1 MEDKADIT
9 KRSISMDESN
19 LVIIRLQGMFYNA
32 YEDSARVL
40 SLVTGYK
47 IKQVSKTSKLKCGFP
62 SNALEKNTGLLIEN
76 CINFRITDKDEVVSE
91 GYFENNQFNN
101 CLHDFDDGKVVRA
114 WETETEKSRNY
125 TRIDSVKKKTE
136 CENNRKE
143 SIFERL
149 KNLIKK

>member
-32 YEDSARVL
+32 YEDSAKVL
-40 SLVTGYK
+40 SLITGYK

-62 SNALEKNTGLLIEN
+62 SNALEKNTGLLIDN

-91 GYFENNQFNN
+91 GYFENNQFSK
-101 CLHDFDDGKVVRA
+101 CLHDFDDGKIVRT
-114 WETETEKSRNY
+114 WETETEKLKNY
-125 TRIDSVKKKTE
+125 ACIDSVKQKTE
-136 CENNRKE
+136 GKNNRKE

-149 KNLIKK
+149 KKLIKK

>member
-1 MEDKADIT
+1 
-9 KRSISMDESN
+9 MDESN

-62 SNALEKNTGLLIEN
+62 SNALEKNTDLLIEN

-101 CLHDFDDGKVVRA
+101 CLHDFDDGKVVRV
-114 WETETEKSRNY
+114 WETETEKSKNY
-125 TRIDSVKKKTE
+125 IRIDSVKKKKE
-136 CENNRKE
+136 DENNRKE
-143 SIFERL
+143 SFFERL
-149 KNLIKK
+149 KKLIKN